1 MLRRSL
7 LPAFACLAIALT
19 PAASASAT
27 SSTPVTETA
36 SAGNVQAQLDYVRI
50 ADDSGFTHYEGLKIT
65 IHRGGRLVPQT
76 NPHPGAIDGLW
87 PGYAWKQGAKS
98 IDVQDLDKD
107 GEPEVT
113 VDINSGGV
121 HCCAE
126 LWAYRFTGSSYVSAA
141 MATGSSPYTQRD
153 LNRDG
158 KPEWVTAD
166 PRFEY
171 LFTSFAGSGVPLR
184 VYTYTAARFALVT
197 RSYPALVRADAARWW
212 RIYLRSRKQPSG
224 ARDVRGFLAAWAA
237 DEYLLGKG
245 AKVWPALQASLRR
258 GELTG
263 DRTLGPTGAA
273 YIAKLRRELRKL
285 GYS

>member
-7 LPAFACLAIALT
+7 LLASGCLALAVT
-19 PAASASAT
+19 PAAGAT
-27 SSTPVTETA
+27 TASSTPVTETA
-36 SAGNVQAQLDYVRI
+36 FAGNVEAQLDYVRMV
-50 ADDSGFTHYEGLKIT
+50 DDSGFTHYEGLRIT
-65 IHRGGRLVPQT
+65 IRRGGQPIPST
-76 NPHPGAIDGLW
+76 PPHPGSIDGLW
-87 PGYAWKQGAKS
+87 PGYAWKQDAKS
-98 IDVQDLDKD
+98 IQVQDLDKD

-141 MATGSSPYTQRD
+141 IGTGSSPYTERD
-153 LNRDG
+153 LNRDS

-184 VYTYTAARFALVT
+184 VYTYTGGRFALVT

-212 RIYLRSRKQPSG
+212 RIYLRGRTQPAG

-245 AKVWPALQASLRR
+245 AKVWPALNASLRR
-258 GELTG
+258 GELNG
-263 DRTLGPTGAA
+263 LRILGPTGAS
-273 YIAKLRRELRKL
+273 YITKLRRELRKL